1 MPRRARPAPTPPPEV
16 APRAREALALYLTEL
31 TGVRGRS
38 PNTLRNYQ
46 HDLEAFFRFLA
57 GRDIEFDRAGRLH
70 GRAFLAQ
77 LREQGVADASIKRHA
92 TVVRGFYAWL
102 DREGKLPPAAPGDS
116 ILRLRYPKAPR
127 LLPRF
132 LSTIDA
138 RLLIEGPPPD
148 DEAEAASAR
157 PATAD
162 EPPAALRDR
171 ALLELLYAAGLRV
184 SEAERIDTR
193 DLDLVNQQVV
203 VTGKG
208 EKTRVALFGAPARDA
223 LRRYIEQGRPRL
235 ATGAEQAL
243 FLNRSGGRL
252 SARSMQQI
260 VQRAGVASG
269 VRQRVH
275 PHLLRHSFAT
285 HLVEQGADLRVV
297 QHLLGHSS
305 IDTTQIYTAVTP
317 GRREGIVASALERA
331 REIDA
336 ERRGR
341 THDTGDA

>member
-1 MPRRARPAPTPPPEV
+1 MPRRARPIPAVPPEV
-16 APRAREALALYLTEL
+16 EPRAREALTRYLAEL
-31 TGVRGRS
+31 GSARGRS
-38 PNTLRNYQ
+38 ANTLRNYA
-46 HDLEAFFRFLA
+46 HDIEAFFRFLA
-57 GRDIEFDRAGRLH
+57 ARGIEFDRAGRLN
-70 GRAFLAQ
+70 GRAFLAELRQ
-77 LREQGVADASIKRHA
+77 LEVADASIKRHA

-102 DREGKLPPAAPGDS
+102 DRDGELPPATPGDS
-116 ILRLRYPKAPR
+116 ILRLMYPKAPR

-132 LSTIDA
+132 LSTADA

-148 DEAEAASAR
+148 ENAA
-157 PATAD
+157 PPEQT
-162 EPPAALRDR
+162 PAALRNR

-184 SEAERIDTR
+184 SEVEGIDGR
-193 DLDLVNQQVV
+193 DLDVVNQQVV

-208 EKTRVALFGAPARDA
+208 DRTRVALFGVPAREA
-223 LRRYIEQGRPRL
+223 LEAYITHGRPVL
-235 ATGAEQAL
+235 ALGAEAAL

-252 SARSMQQI
+252 SARSMQEI
-260 VQRAGVASG
+260 VRRAGIGNG

-305 IDTTQIYTAVTP
+305 IDTTQIYTGVTP
-317 GRREGIVASALERA
+317 ARHGGIVASALGRA

-336 ERRGR
+336 KRRNR
-341 THDTGDA
+341 TKQAT

>member
-1 MPRRARPAPTPPPEV
+1 M
-16 APRAREALALYLTEL
+16 ALAAYLAEL
-31 TGVRGRS
+31 SGVRGRS
-38 PNTLRNYQ
+38 LNTVRNYA

-57 GRDIEFDRAGRLH
+57 KRNIEFDRAGRLN
-70 GRAFLAQ
+70 GRAFLAD
-77 LREQGVADASIKRHA
+77 LREHGVADASIKRHA

-102 DREGKLPPAAPGDS
+102 DREGALPPGTPGDS

-132 LSTIDA
+132 LSTADA

-148 DEAEAASAR
+148 EDVEGNPQIAPLKET
-157 PATAD
+157 PAT
-162 EPPAALRDR
+162 LRNR
-171 ALLELLYAAGLRV
+171 ALIELLYAAGLRV
-184 SEAERIDTR
+184 SEAEGIDTS
-193 DLDLVNQQVV
+193 DLDPVNKQVV

-208 EKTRVALFGAPARDA
+208 DKTRVALFGVPARTA
-223 LRRYIEQGRPRL
+223 LEAYIARGRPAL
-235 ATGAEQAL
+235 AEGAEPAL

-252 SARSMQQI
+252 SARSMQEI
-260 VQRAGVASG
+260 VRREGIGNG

-305 IDTTQIYTAVTP
+305 IDTTQIYTGVTP
-317 GRREGIVASALERA
+317 ARQGEIVASALGRA

-336 ERRGR
+336 VRRERSDGG
-341 THDTGDA
+341 T